1 MRPACL
7 PVLSLASLALVCSC
21 VLAQD
26 VSLGDLARRQR
37 QQKQQSAKND
47 PAAATKSSKVFTDS
61 DLPSSPSDPSLPM
74 TSQGATTTASNS
86 AVNPAANFAAN
97 FAQSAENWK
106 NQITAQKSYVAS
118 LQAQVSQLSESI
130 HFAGGSCVYN
140 CVQWNERQK
149 QKMDQVERL
158 KSQLDEGS
166 RKLESM
172 QDAARRQGFGSSVY
186 EP

>member
-1 MRPACL
+1 
-7 PVLSLASLALVCSC
+7 

-47 PAAATKSSKVFTDS
+47 PAAATKSSKVFSDS

-74 TSQGATTTASNS
+74 TSQGAATTASNS
-86 AVNPAANFAAN
+86 AVNPAANFA
-97 FAQSAENWK
+97 QSAENWK
-106 NQITAQKSYVAS
+106 NQIAAQKSYVAS

-158 KSQLDEGS
+158 KSQLDEGG

>member
-1 MRPACL
+1 MRPARFT
-7 PVLSLASLALVCSC
+7 VFSLASLALLCSC
-21 VLAQD
+21 VVGQD

-37 QQKQQSAKND
+37 QQKQQASRSD
-47 PAAATKSSKVFTDS
+47 PAAANKSSKVITDA
-61 DLPSSPSDPSLPM
+61 DLPSSPSDPSLPV
-74 TSQGATTTASNS
+74 TSQSATTTASNS
-86 AVNPAANFAAN
+86 AATPAAI
-97 FAQSAENWK
+97 FAQSAESWK
-106 NQITAQKSYVAS
+106 NQIMAQKSYVAS

-130 HFAGGSCVYN
+130 HFAGGGCAYN

>member
-1 MRPACL
+1 MRPARF
-7 PVLSLASLALVCSC
+7 PVLSLASLALLCSC
-21 VLAQD
+21 VLSQD

-37 QQKQQSAKND
+37 QQKQQTAKND
-47 PAAATKSSKVFTDS
+47 PAAAAKSSKVFTDS
-61 DLPSSPSDPSLPM
+61 DLPSSPSDPSLPT
-74 TSQGATTTASNS
+74 TSQGATTTASNT
-86 AVNPAANFAAN
+86 AANPASI
-97 FAQSAENWK
+97 FAQSAESWK